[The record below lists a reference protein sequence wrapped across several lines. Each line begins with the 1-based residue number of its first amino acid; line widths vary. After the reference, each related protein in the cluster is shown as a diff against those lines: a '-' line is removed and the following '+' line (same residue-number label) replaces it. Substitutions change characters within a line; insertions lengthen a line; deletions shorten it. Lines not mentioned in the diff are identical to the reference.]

1 MACIRFYFQYLY
13 SRYSLADNLE
23 PRSQSLAQCKL
34 LCFTQQFLT
43 TLSPLMAFGDS
54 EGEFL
59 ADLFD
64 YHQALKME
72 ASVR

>member
-1 MACIRFYFQYLY
+1 
-13 SRYSLADNLE
+13 
-23 PRSQSLAQCKL
+23 
-34 LCFTQQFLT
+34 
-43 TLSPLMAFGDS
+43 MAFGDS

-72 ASVR
+72 ASVRWGMLKF